1 MNLFLDSL
9 NQEMM
14 LRIFVAAVLGGVI
27 GFERF
32 YKHKEAGIRTH
43 ALVSMGAAL
52 FTVISIFGFEGAGFR
67 DPARVAAQVVVGIG
81 FIGAGL
87 IFMKGNALRGLTT
100 SAGVWTAA
108 AIGMAA
114 GVGFIGLA
122 IYTTIITLFLL
133 WGVRLI
139 EKRLP
144 RPSQKEEDEEDSDV

>member
-1 MNLFLDSL
+1 MSVFFDPLTR
-9 NQEMM
+9 EMT
-14 LRIFVAAVLGGVI
+14 LRILLAAILGAII

-52 FTVISIFGFEGAGFR
+52 FTAISIFGFESGGFR

-87 IFMKGNALRGLTT
+87 IFLKGNAVRGLTT
-100 SAGVWTAA
+100 AAGVWAAA

-114 GVGFIGLA
+114 GVGFFSIA
-122 IYTTIITLFLL
+122 IYTTIITLFIL
-133 WGVRLI
+133 WGVRLV

-144 RPSQKEEDEEDSDV
+144 RPAPREGEEDDGDV